1 MFLPVDEQLALIRDG
16 ASELIPEAE
25 LKAKL
30 ERSRS
35 SDTPLVIKQGF
46 DPTRPDLHIGHAVSI
61 YKLQTFQEL
70 GHKVVFVIGDF
81 TALVGDPSGQSDT
94 RPMLSHEEIEENLQT
109 YAEQVFMILDPDKTE
124 LRRNSEWLA
133 ELRLENVVRL
143 TSHYTVARMLER
155 EDFSRRYSAQQP
167 ITLGEFVYPMLQAY
181 DSVALKADVE
191 LGGTDQ
197 KYNLL
202 LGRTLQ
208 EREGQEP
215 QVCLT
220 MPLLRGTDGEQ
231 KMSKSYGNTVGL
243 SMDASEMF
251 GRTMSIPD
259 SLLAEWIELTTAAG
273 AQERSSWIAGAESD
287 PLGAKRRLA
296 AHIVDRYHGPGAGDA
311 AQQSFDRVHREGSVP
326 EEMPTVR
333 LPAGEDGRLWIAHAL
348 KQSGLAT
355 SSSEARRVLAEG
367 GIRVDGDQV
376 TDADCHLSAGEY
388 VLQRGRRKFVR
399 LEIDSAEVGDDDGS
413 LP

>member
-1 MFLPVDEQLALIRDG
+1 MFLPVDEQLARIREG
-16 ASELIPEAE
+16 VSELIPEAE
-25 LKAKL
+25 LESKL

-35 SDTPLVIKQGF
+35 TDTPLVIKQGF

-70 GHKVVFVIGDF
+70 GHRVVFVIGDF

-94 RPMLSHEEIEENLQT
+94 RPMLTHDEIERNLQT
-109 YAEQVFMILDPDKTE
+109 YADQVFMILDPDRTE

-133 ELRLENVVRL
+133 DLRLEDVVRL

-155 EDFSRRYSAQQP
+155 EDFSRRYAAQQP

-181 DSVALKADVE
+181 DSVALRADVE

-231 KMSKSYGNTVGL
+231 KMSKSYENTVGL
-243 SMDASEMF
+243 AMEASEMF

-259 SLLAEWIELTTAAG
+259 SLLEEWIELTTGVG
-273 AQERSSWIAGAESD
+273 ADERATWIAEASAN
-287 PLGAKRRLA
+287 PLDAKRRLA
-296 AHIVDRYHGPGAGDA
+296 THIVDRYHGAGAGDA
-311 AQQSFDRVHREGSVP
+311 ARDNFDRMHREGSAP
-326 EEMPTVR
+326 DEMPIVR
-333 LPAGEDGRLWIAHAL
+333 LRAGGDGRLWIAHAL
-348 KQSGLAT
+348 KQSGLAAST
-355 SSSEARRVLAEG
+355 SEARRLMGEG
-367 GIRVDGDQV
+367 AIRVDGEPV
-376 TDADCHLSAGEY
+376 TDTDCHLSGGAY
-388 VLQRGRRKFVR
+388 VVQRGRRKFVR
-399 LEIDSAEVGDDDGS
+399 LEIDGAEVGDDDGS